1 MNIIYMG
8 TPEFAVPPL
17 EKLIQKKHCIQL
29 VITQPDKA
37 KDRGK
42 KVQFSPV
49 KQKAI
54 DHGIEIMQPERIK
67 GNLELIK
74 KMESFKP
81 DCIVV
86 AAYGK
91 ILPLELLAI
100 PRFGCINIHASLL
113 PKYRGAAPIQWSIIN
128 GDEFTGICIMSMSEG
143 LDTGDILAVSMTTTA
158 KKTSTML
165 HEELALM
172 GADLLIKT
180 LDEIESGQIVRTKQ
194 NNDEATYAP
203 LISKQTGF
211 VDFHKSPSEIERLIR
226 GLNPWPSAFTEYQ
239 GETVKLWEAEDLNQS
254 NEKVPGT
261 ILRLSKSGIEVS
273 AGGGTL
279 LIQKIQFPGKKPML
293 VKDYLLGHTLE
304 VGAILGHKDTC
315 H

>member
-8 TPEFAVPPL
+8 TPEFAVPSL

-37 KDRGK
+37 KNRGK

-49 KQKAI
+49 KQKAV
-54 DHGIEIMQPERIK
+54 DFSIEIIQPEKIK
-67 GNLELIK
+67 GNLELIEK
-74 KMESFKP
+74 IEALKP
-81 DCIVV
+81 DFIVV

-91 ILPLELLAI
+91 ILPLELLSI
-100 PRFGCINIHASLL
+100 PKFGCINIHASLL

-128 GDEFTGICIMSMSEG
+128 GDEFTGISIMSMSEG
-143 LDTGDILAVSMTTTA
+143 LDTGDILAVGMTA
-158 KKTSTML
+158 IDKKTSAML
-165 HEELALM
+165 HEELALI
-172 GADLLIKT
+172 GADLLIET
-180 LDEIESGQIVRTKQ
+180 LENIQSGEIARTKQ

-211 VDFHKSPSEIERLIR
+211 VNFNKSPAEIERLIR

-239 GETVKLWEAEDLNQS
+239 GETLKLWEAEDMNQS
-254 NEKVPGT
+254 NEKEPGT
-261 ILRLSKSGIEVS
+261 ILRLSKSGLEVS

-279 LIQKIQFPGKKPML
+279 LIKKIQFPGKKPML

-304 VGAILGHKDTC
+304 TGTILGNKDTC
-315 H
+315 N